1 MPMKTMKSMK
11 SMKGMKAAT
20 KKEIFKKPMMVT
32 KEELKAFQKAKKRS
46 DDEAKKEEKKKIEEP
61 IIFKIPV
68 VGADYIIA
76 RMTRAELHLH
86 NFCEKGLSFKMN
98 GVTMTLLNTK
108 GFVGWKSDMP
118 KSKIQELKE
127 MSLEKK
133 VVALDDPKGED
144 LHLKVMDRVKED
156 VDKKLMKEM
165 KDREANEKEV
175 SKWKVDMVEWQK
187 EQEDYWNMVVEVPLM
202 VNGVKQILLESTWD
216 RSERGICPN
225 LLMKLNGQDSELRML
240 QDEEGNVVPMWVQI
254 KPTGSIHPLVYSF
267 GMAWW
272 SSDGW

>member
-1 MPMKTMKSMK
+1 
-11 SMKGMKAAT
+11 
-20 KKEIFKKPMMVT
+20 
-32 KEELKAFQKAKKRS
+32 
-46 DDEAKKEEKKKIEEP
+46 
-61 IIFKIPV
+61 
-68 VGADYIIA
+68 
-76 RMTRAELHLH
+76 
-86 NFCEKGLSFKMN
+86 
-98 GVTMTLLNTK
+98 MTLLNTK

-133 VVALDDPKGED
+133 VVPLDDPKGEVFQ
-144 LHLKVMDRVKED
+144 LKVMDRVKED

-187 EQEDYWNMVVEVPLM
+187 EQEDYWNLVVEVPLM
-202 VNGVKQILLESTWD
+202 VNGVKQILFESTWD

-225 LLMKLNGQDSELRML
+225 LLMKLNGQDSELKML